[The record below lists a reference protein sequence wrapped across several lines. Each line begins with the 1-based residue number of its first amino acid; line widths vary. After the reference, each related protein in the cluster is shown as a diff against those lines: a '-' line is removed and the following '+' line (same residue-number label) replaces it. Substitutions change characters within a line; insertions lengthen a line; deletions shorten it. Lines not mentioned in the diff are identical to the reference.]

1 MRRLTLIATAFAL
14 AAAIVL
20 GGAVLTLAADQPGA
34 TTTTNSSAP
43 VANGGAQGAERIS
56 LAHSKNP
63 FELLSPD
70 SPEIVALN
78 VLAKDGFITQNTQPL
93 ADGKPIMR
101 YQAAIIA
108 AEAITNAETMLHEG
122 KMVAIKQEDVAALQE
137 TFDSF
142 KADLSTLK
150 GRVDTLDTR
159 VAAVEKNQASM
170 HDEMTKLDQTV
181 AAVVPE
187 KTKAGFELHGEFR
200 VRPVNSFNQ
209 SSAGTSITGAQLPKS
224 SFVPTSGFN
233 GAAVPIGNNGFGQM
247 EARLRLVGTGNIS
260 DTAKFIIRLSTE
272 ENAGANNGLGSWVH
286 NDFDFFE
293 YNLPHTDWNFY
304 GGKLLYCCNTPWL
317 PDGSGLIADA
327 VPIGVAA
334 KWTSMNKRWSAW
346 GSAGSVKNAETTPTQ
361 LPSGPGL
368 TQNVTA
374 FHIEANAGNVLFA
387 YQYLGLNSQDI
398 TNFIIP
404 AGSPPTAGAP
414 VTAFGPVTVGS
425 IFINGNI
432 GSQLNAQG
440 EFLLRYGNDPTT
452 RKGYEDPSAYLV
464 DLAYGGTA
472 LWHSKGTARY
482 VRTGK
487 NSVING
493 VSIINS
499 VDSMWNAQF
508 LPNATN
514 VQLYEL
520 GYFYQFDNNGNLG
533 LQYGHSNLATSQP
546 GTNGSTLT
554 SDSRNLFVV
563 TTRFGF

>member
-1 MRRLTLIATAFAL
+1 MKRLTLIATVFAF

-20 GGAVLTLAADQPGA
+20 GVAMPALAADQPLAA
-34 TTTTNSSAP
+34 TTTNAS
-43 VANGGAQGAERIS
+43 VAAAGGGADRIS
-56 LAHSKNP
+56 LANSKNP

-70 SPEIVALN
+70 SAEIVALK
-78 VLAKDGFITQNTQPL
+78 VLAKDGFITQNAQPL

-101 YQAAIIA
+101 YQAAMMA
-108 AEAITNAETMLHEG
+108 AEAITTAETMVHQG
-122 KMVAIKQEDVAALQE
+122 KVVAISKMDVAALQQ
-137 TFDSF
+137 TFESF

-159 VAAVEKNQASM
+159 VAAVEKSQASM
-170 HDEMTKLDQTV
+170 HEEMTKLDQTV

-200 VRPVNSFNQ
+200 VRPVNSFMQ
-209 SSAGTSITGAQLPKS
+209 SSAGTDVTGAPLAKG
-224 SFVPTSGFN
+224 SFVPTAGFN
-233 GAAVPIGNNGFGQM
+233 GATVPIGNNGFGQM
-247 EARLRLVGTGNIS
+247 QARLRLVGTGTIS

-293 YNLPHTDWNFY
+293 YNLPQSSWNFY

-346 GSAGSVKNAETTPTQ
+346 GSAGSVKNAETAPTA
-361 LPSGPGL
+361 LSPTGPGL

-374 FHIEANAGNVLFA
+374 FHLESHVGTVLLA
-387 YQYLGLNSQDI
+387 YQYLGLNSQQI
-398 TNFIIP
+398 TNFIVP
-404 AGSPPTAGAP
+404 AGMPPTAGSP

-425 IFINGNI
+425 LFINGNI
-432 GSQLNAQG
+432 TPQLNAQA

-452 RKGYEDPSAYLV
+452 RKGYADPSAWLV
-464 DLAYGGTA
+464 DLAYGSTA
-472 LWHSKGTARY
+472 LWHSQGTARY

-487 NSVING
+487 NSVLNG
-493 VSIINS
+493 FSIINS

-520 GYFYQFDNNGNLG
+520 GYFYQFDKNGNLG
-533 LQYGHSNLATSQP
+533 LQYGHSSLASSQP

-554 SDSRNLFVV
+554 SDNRNLFTV

>member
-1 MRRLTLIATAFAL
+1 MKRLTLIATVFAF

-20 GGAVLTLAADQPGA
+20 GVAMPTLAADQPLAA
-34 TTTTNSSAP
+34 TTTNAS
-43 VANGGAQGAERIS
+43 VAAAGGGAERIS
-56 LAHSKNP
+56 LAKSKNP

-70 SPEIVALN
+70 SPEIAALK
-78 VLAKDGFITQNTQPL
+78 VLAKDGFITQNAQPL

-101 YQAAIIA
+101 YQAAMMA
-108 AEAITNAETMLHEG
+108 AEAITTAETMVHQG
-122 KMVAIKQEDVAALQE
+122 KVVAINKMDVAALQQ
-137 TFDSF
+137 TFESF

-159 VAAVEKNQASM
+159 VAAVEQSQASM
-170 HDEMTKLDQTV
+170 HEEMTKLDQTV

-200 VRPVNSFNQ
+200 VRPVNSFSQ
-209 SSAGTSITGAQLPKS
+209 SSAGTDVTGAPLAKS
-224 SFVPTSGFN
+224 TFVSTSGFN
-233 GAAVPIGNNGFGQM
+233 GATVPIGNNGFGQM
-247 EARLRLVGTGNIS
+247 EARLRLIGTGTIS

-293 YNLPHTDWNFY
+293 YNLPQSSWNFY

-361 LPSGPGL
+361 LQPNGPGL

-374 FHIEANAGNVLFA
+374 FHLESHVGSVLLA
-387 YQYLGLNSQDI
+387 YQYLGLNSQAV
-398 TNFIIP
+398 TNFIVP
-404 AGSPPTAGAP
+404 AGSPPTSGST

-425 IFINGNI
+425 LFINGNI
-432 GSQLNAQG
+432 TPQFNAQA

-452 RKGYEDPSAYLV
+452 RKGYADPSAWLV
-464 DLAYGGTA
+464 DLAYGSSA
-472 LWHSKGTARY
+472 LWHSQGTARY

-487 NSVING
+487 NSVLNG
-493 VSIINS
+493 FSIINS

-520 GYFYQFDNNGNLG
+520 GYFYQFDKNGNLG
-533 LQYGHSNLATSQP
+533 LQYGHSSLATSQP

-554 SDSRNLFVV
+554 SDGRNLFTV